1 MVHLYYLQSTP
12 GIIISTRNENEFIC
26 NVRLISNQTYNWCQ
40 RNVLTLNLEKTY
52 FIQFHTNHQRKS
64 DFQLVVSDATIPIR
78 NCTKFLDLSLDSK
91 LSWNV
96 HSSELTTKLNKAC
109 YAIRAIKSYVS
120 LKILIS
126 IYFPYFHSL
135 LTYGIIFWGSSHST
149 RDIFKIQ
156 KSVVRIITSN
166 WRLVSCRPL
175 FKQLKILTLPSQYIY
190 SVLVFVAENRNFIS
204 FHLFAFR
211 GSIQDYKPT
220 GYGNSQIRLKQHKYT
235 IILVL
240 SLLSY
245 MHFIE
250 YKLFNICRHNYIT
263 V

>member
-1 MVHLYYLQSTP
+1 MLVTLAAAEHEQKSSKQPEHHTWHDDGYQYGCVDGCSLLD
-12 GIIISTRNENEFIC
+12 
-26 NVRLISNQTYNWCQ
+26 VWCPYWNGSHTNFKKTG
-40 RNVLTLNLEKTY
+40 RITLVTA
-52 FIQFHTNHQRKS
+52 QFHMN
-64 DFQLVVSDATIPIR
+64 
-78 NCTKFLDLSLDSK
+78 SLDSK

-109 YAIRAIKSYVS
+109 YTIRAIKSYVS

-126 IYFPYFHSL
+126 IYFSYFHLL

-149 RDIFKIQ
+149 GDIFKIQ
-156 KSVVRIITSN
+156 KSVVRIITGN

-190 SVLVFVAENRNFIS
+190 SVLVFVAKNRNFIS

-211 GSIQDYKPT
+211 GSIQDYNLRR
-220 GYGNSQIRLKQHKYT
+220 YGNSQIRLKQHKYT

-250 YKLFNICRHNYIT
+250 YKLFNICRHNYVT

>member
-1 MVHLYYLQSTP
+1 MKHGVPQGSVLGPLLFLIYINALAFILRKHGTP
-12 GIIISTRNENEFIC
+12 VLFADDTSIIISARNENEFIC

-40 RNVLTLNLEKTY
+40 RNFLTLNLDETY
-52 FIQFHTNHQRKS
+52 FIQFRTNHQRKS

-109 YAIRAIKSYVS
+109 CAIRAIKSYVS

-126 IYFPYFHSL
+126 IYFSYFHSL

-156 KSVVRIITSN
+156 KSVVRI
-166 WRLVSCRPL
+166 V
-175 FKQLKILTLPSQYIY
+175 
-190 SVLVFVAENRNFIS
+190 
-204 FHLFAFR
+204 
-211 GSIQDYKPT
+211 GDYNLR

-235 IILVL
+235 LVLVL
-240 SLLSY
+240 SLLC

-250 YKLFNICRHNYIT
+250 YKLFNICRHNYVT